1 MAFQT
6 QKEHI
11 TKFYDQ
17 LNEVVHNHHKSF
29 DKLVNK
35 LNQKSGLTQVLTRN
49 LDDFMTQ
56 SFPDLNQYQ
65 EDVNEN
71 NLNDDIIDYVYDI
84 NKKDYIPDFNLPD
97 KKIIIKQN
105 FKLVLIDE
113 TDGITNANGT
123 PHQYGGN
130 GVIKTKKKFKKR
142 NYMSKSGS
150 CFEGLSSIKKE
161 CNCNNTCNHGLIIND
176 NVANNYN
183 LHTWKI
189 TGGVTGYKKQE
200 EQTLEIWIDNYFNI
214 YIPNLKTYLV
224 YNYSIFPLYAFYA
237 NRDKLNL
244 YHNQI
249 EDGSRIIMFNNDNAS
264 DKAEYNLIKSFLQP
278 MKDYLTSKD
287 RRDEYKELFPKLL
300 EFYQY
305 NNKHTFFSQY
315 QDLSEIFDK
324 ISPSDI
330 KSKLETSEDTMVD
343 EKHIF
348 AQSQRIREL
357 EIINHSQLEELV
369 YLRNMR
375 KENIEKESEM
385 NNKLNDYQKLLEE
398 LNGQLHN
405 EIDNFSFQKKE
416 IIKYKQNMLECNEMK
431 TKYRKLMD
439 IKNEIVNQNEELK
452 SKMMKLNTV
461 NNSLIDKQTESLQK
475 LIKIR
480 KLTKYEKNTN
490 KELKLDIVN
499 YNKQIRQYEINIEI
513 EKQLHRN
520 SKNKIDE
527 LIKNMNDNKSDE
539 DNDEYQEILL
549 NQIKDKNDDIKKLN
563 IKINRINLDK
573 DKVTKQFQ
581 QLKNKLAG
589 LI

>member
-1 MAFQT
+1 MLF
-6 QKEHI
+6 I
-11 TKFYDQ
+11 RFS
-17 LNEVVHNHHKSF
+17 N
-29 DKLVNK
+29 
-35 LNQKSGLTQVLTRN
+35 
-49 LDDFMTQ
+49 
-56 SFPDLNQYQ
+56 
-65 EDVNEN
+65 
-71 NLNDDIIDYVYDI
+71 
-84 NKKDYIPDFNLPD
+84 
-97 KKIIIKQN
+97 
-105 FKLVLIDE
+105 
-113 TDGITNANGT
+113 
-123 PHQYGGN
+123 
-130 GVIKTKKKFKKR
+130 
-142 NYMSKSGS
+142 
-150 CFEGLSSIKKE
+150 
-161 CNCNNTCNHGLIIND
+161 
-176 NVANNYN
+176 
-183 LHTWKI
+183 
-189 TGGVTGYKKQE
+189 
-200 EQTLEIWIDNYFNI
+200 
-214 YIPNLKTYLV
+214 
-224 YNYSIFPLYAFYA
+224 NYSIFPLYAFYA

-300 EFYQY
+300 QFYQY
-305 NNKHTFFSQY
+305 DDKHKFFSQY
-315 QDLSEIFDK
+315 QDLSELFDK

-385 NNKLNDYQKLLEE
+385 NDKLNDYQKLLEE
-398 LNGQLHN
+398 LNGQLHD
-405 EIDNFSFQKKE
+405 EIDNFSLQKKE

-499 YNKQIRQYEINIEI
+499 YNKQIRQYEINIET

>member
-1 MAFQT
+1 
-6 QKEHI
+6 
-11 TKFYDQ
+11 
-17 LNEVVHNHHKSF
+17 
-29 DKLVNK
+29 
-35 LNQKSGLTQVLTRN
+35 
-49 LDDFMTQ
+49 
-56 SFPDLNQYQ
+56 
-65 EDVNEN
+65 
-71 NLNDDIIDYVYDI
+71 
-84 NKKDYIPDFNLPD
+84 
-97 KKIIIKQN
+97 
-105 FKLVLIDE
+105 
-113 TDGITNANGT
+113 
-123 PHQYGGN
+123 
-130 GVIKTKKKFKKR
+130 
-142 NYMSKSGS
+142 
-150 CFEGLSSIKKE
+150 
-161 CNCNNTCNHGLIIND
+161 
-176 NVANNYN
+176 
-183 LHTWKI
+183 
-189 TGGVTGYKKQE
+189 
-200 EQTLEIWIDNYFNI
+200 
-214 YIPNLKTYLV
+214 
-224 YNYSIFPLYAFYA
+224 
-237 NRDKLNL
+237 
-244 YHNQI
+244 
-249 EDGSRIIMFNNDNAS
+249 
-264 DKAEYNLIKSFLQP
+264 
-278 MKDYLTSKD
+278 
-287 RRDEYKELFPKLL
+287 
-300 EFYQY
+300 
-305 NNKHTFFSQY
+305 
-315 QDLSEIFDK
+315 
-324 ISPSDI
+324 
-330 KSKLETSEDTMVD
+330 
-343 EKHIF
+343 
-348 AQSQRIREL
+348 
-357 EIINHSQLEELV
+357 
-369 YLRNMR
+369 MR

-398 LNGQLHN
+398 LNDQLHN

-439 IKNEIVNQNEELK
+439 IKNEIVNLNEELK

-499 YNKQIRQYEINIEI
+499 YNKQIRQYEINIET